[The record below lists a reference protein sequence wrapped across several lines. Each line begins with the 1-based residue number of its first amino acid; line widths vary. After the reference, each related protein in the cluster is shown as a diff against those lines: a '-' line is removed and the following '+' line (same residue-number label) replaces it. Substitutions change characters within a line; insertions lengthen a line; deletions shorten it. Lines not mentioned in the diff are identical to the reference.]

1 MKKTHVTLTDE
12 DRNILNGLIKKGDL
26 SVRVT
31 KRCLALLA
39 LDRGLTYSEVA
50 PLVGL
55 SYGTARTFGERFA
68 DQGIELIHDRPRSG
82 RPSVITP
89 ESKAKITA
97 LACSDPGP
105 GRSQWSLRLLADRAV
120 ELKYVEGV
128 SHNEVGKILKKTNL
142 SLTSK

>member
-1 MKKTHVTLTDE
+1 MKKSHVTLTDA
-12 DRNILNGLIKKGDL
+12 DRSILNSLIKKGEL

-39 LDRGLTYSEVA
+39 LDRGQSYKEVA

-55 SYGTARTFGERFA
+55 TYGTTRTFGERFI
-68 DQGIELIHDRPRSG
+68 DQGIDLIYDRPRSG
-82 RPSVITP
+82 RPCVITP
-89 ESKAKITA
+89 EAKAKITA

-105 GRSQWSLRLLADRAV
+105 GRSQWSLRLLANRAV
-120 ELKYVEGV
+120 ELDYIEKI
-128 SHNEVGKILKKTNL
+128 SHTEVGEILKKMNL

>member
-1 MKKTHVTLTDE
+1 MKKLHVALTDE
-12 DRNILNGLIKKGDL
+12 DRDILNDLIKKGDL
-26 SVRVT
+26 PVRVT

-55 SYGTARTFGERFA
+55 SYGTTRTFGKRFA

-89 ESKAKITA
+89 EAKAKITA
-97 LACSDPGP
+97 LACSNPGP
-105 GRSQWSLRLLADRAV
+105 GRSQWSLRLLANRAI
-120 ELKYVEGV
+120 ELEYVEEI
-128 SHNEVGKILKKTNL
+128 SHTEVGAILKKMNL

>member
-1 MKKTHVTLTDE
+1 MRKSHVILTDL
-12 DRNILNGLIKKGDL
+12 DRNTLNELLRKGNL

-39 LDRGLTYSEVA
+39 LDRGQSYKEVA

-55 SYGTARTFGERFA
+55 TYGTTRTFGERFI
-68 DQGIELIHDRPRSG
+68 DQGIDLIYDRPRSG
-82 RPSVITP
+82 RPSVLTG
-89 ESKAKITA
+89 EAKAKITA

-120 ELKYVEGV
+120 ELEYVESI
-128 SHNEVGKILKKTNL
+128 SHNEVGKILKKMNL
-142 SLTSK
+142 SLTSN

>member
-1 MKKTHVTLTDE
+1 MKKLHVRLTDE
-12 DRNILNGLIKKGDL
+12 DRDILNGLIKKGDL

-31 KRCLALLA
+31 KRCLVLLA

-55 SYGTARTFGERFA
+55 SYGTTRTFGERFA
-68 DQGIELIHDRPRSG
+68 DQGIELIRDRPRSG

-89 ESKAKITA
+89 EAKAKITA

-105 GRSQWSLRLLADRAV
+105 GRSQWSLRLLATRAV
-120 ELKYVEGV
+120 ELEYIEDI
-128 SHNEVGKILKKTNL
+128 SHTEVGEILKKMNL